1 MRTWAHNG
9 RVPAREIRLRKGQT
23 LRATV
28 TNKLPDPTT
37 VHWHGLAIPNPMDG
51 VPVLTQPAIASGQSF
66 TYEFEPPDSGT
77 YWLHSHVGT
86 QLDRGLYGPLI
97 IEDPNEKADWD
108 DELVV
113 ALDDWID
120 STGTNP
126 DQVLENLKKNGMAKM
141 GPAEAGAGVTRR
153 HLWVMTAATLPTRT
167 TWSTVGSPRTRKWS
181 ITGPE
186 RVFGFGLSTPP
197 PTPRSVSRC
206 PARR

>member
-1 MRTWAHNG
+1 MMIDRRRFLALSLMGAAAVACSRPTNGASTVAVGVTPSETDVDLGGVTVRTWAYNG
-9 RVPAREIRLRKGQT
+9 RVPAREIRL
-23 LRATV
+23 
-28 TNKLPDPTT
+28 
-37 VHWHGLAIPNPMDG
+37 
-51 VPVLTQPAIASGQSF
+51 
-66 TYEFEPPDSGT
+66 FEPPDSGT